1 MRAKK
6 LLTKCVIETVYISYE
21 VLLNSACLLFE
32 QIHPADMVDNKL
44 IWYNFPIKEITY
56 NECIWLRIL
65 NQVR

>member
-44 IWYNFPIKEITY
+44 I
-56 NECIWLRIL
+56 
-65 NQVR
+65 